1 MFRFEVGA
9 RRWYDVP
16 LTPAESVA
24 AERELE
30 LHVGPASNPALPV
43 RVDHIEVYAVSKA
56 DFGWDAVVAAAAAE
70 EGRDERDAGAA
81 ARTERVV
88 RHLERY
94 AASNVADAASEER
107 ILCTCLALLAR
118 AAKKDEKVKEAA
130 AAAALRVLAPPAVD
144 DDEDGGRRD
153 GFGAEPAKTKPA
165 SGFGG
170 ADVSVSDASEA
181 SSFARWIP
189 SVATRRL
196 AWRALRAAS
205 PEDCARRKD
214 EAAATRAALTAAS
227 LASIDPRVGPGP
239 ADAAAFHAAARALAR
254 VAARRP
260 GFIAASP
267 SARTTTAALAHA
279 AEDMLEAGAGAWDA
293 DEFAPHLAFLVA
305 AVAEAE
311 DASSEDVSTAFA
323 TDAYRLA
330 SGMLLA
336 GREDARHA
344 ASDALADAL
353 IGPAASRS
361 TSDYARCLGSA
372 FGDEKDDASNAAAG
386 ARNAA
391 AIAPA
396 AQTARS
402 PPPGTEFTQFSCDLC
417 DASPIVGRRWHC
429 VRCVDFDLCDACHL
443 GASAGAFG
451 PASSHSASHPMIPYE
466 CGPGASARSPTRRI
480 GIAGGLAATVAA
492 DARANANVSTTTTAT
507 VDSRLSSPPSPGRLF
522 WRRLSPPRTTTRLD
536 AREA

>member
-1 MFRFEVGA
+1 MCRKLAPGVPSGGNDAGSGADASTSADPRRVFRFEVGA

-56 DFGWDAVVAAAAAE
+56 DFGWDAFVAAAAAAE

-94 AASNVADAASEER
+94 AATHVADAASEER

-118 AAKKDEKVKEAA
+118 AAKKDDEVREAA
-130 AAAALRVLAPPAVD
+130 AAAALRILA
-144 DDEDGGRRD
+144 D
-153 GFGAEPAKTKPA
+153 GFDAESAETKTS

-170 ADVSVSDASEA
+170 ADASVSDASDA
-181 SSFARWIP
+181 SDASAFARWIP

-214 EAAATRAALTAAS
+214 EAATTRAASTAAS

-267 SARTTTAALAHA
+267 SARTTTAALARA

-372 FGDEKDDASNAAAG
+372 FGDEKDDASNAAAA
-386 ARNAA
+386 ARETPPRSRRPRRPPVRLLP
-391 AIAPA
+391 APNSRSFRA
-396 AQTARS
+396 TRATRRPSSGDGGTACDVSISTCATRVTS
-402 PPPGTEFTQFSCDLC
+402 APPP
-417 DASPIVGRRWHC
+417 AP
-429 VRCVDFDLCDACHL
+429 
-443 GASAGAFG
+443 SA
-451 PASSHSASHPMIPYE
+451 PRPRTP
-466 CGPGASARSPTRRI
+466 RRI
-480 GIAGGLAATVAA
+480 
-492 DARANANVSTTTTAT
+492 R
-507 VDSRLSSPPSPGRLF
+507 
-522 WRRLSPPRTTTRLD
+522 
-536 AREA
+536 